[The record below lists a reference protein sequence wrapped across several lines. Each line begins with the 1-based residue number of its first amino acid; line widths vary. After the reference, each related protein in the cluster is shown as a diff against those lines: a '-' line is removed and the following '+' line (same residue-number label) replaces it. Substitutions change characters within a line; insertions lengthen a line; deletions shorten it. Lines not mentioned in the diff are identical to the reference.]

1 MLYNSN
7 ILKILLWEAY
17 FMKVFS
23 RCCAILLICCLLMAL
38 LPLSASADTYDIF
51 TYEIK
56 DNQVTITG
64 CAKNTT
70 GKVVIPDTIEG
81 CPVTTIGEQ
90 AFRSQSYITEI
101 VLPDSVKTI
110 EEKAFFCC
118 RSMTAIRLPS
128 GLTVMN
134 DYVLAD
140 CSSLTSLHIPASVKQ
155 IVRFAL
161 YDCPNISTLTVESGN
176 KTFYS
181 TGNCLIRT
189 ADKAVVFANTHS
201 TIPTDGSVTTLAK
214 YAFLA
219 LPDLVNVS
227 IPRGITTVESGAISS
242 CDNLVSIHLS
252 DTVTSYAS
260 QASSNSQADNLSTLT
275 VDPKNPVYHSSGN
288 CIIQTQTKT
297 LVQGCK
303 NSKIPTDGSI
313 TAIGTG
319 AFTGAK
325 NLTAIAIPE
334 GVTAIGSYPFSYC
347 SDLVSVSLPSTLQTV
362 GEKAFNATGLT
373 EIIFPSSVTTIG
385 RYCLDQCKSLKTVT
399 ILNPNAE
406 IYPRDS
412 TFYGNVTIYGYPDS
426 TAEAYAKEYG
436 KTFVALDPHACS
448 FDQKVSTD
456 KYLSAP
462 ASCTAPAKYYY
473 SCTCGEKGSKTFT
486 HGKALP
492 HTYDNACDAS
502 CNVCNATRTAPH
514 SYKDAWK
521 NDELVHWHECTCGAK
536 NSEAAHIWDDGT
548 TTDAGTVIYGCT
560 VCAAQR
566 AESIV
571 TPPEVTEPTVP
582 SDPEPTT
589 PVQTEPAPPA
599 PTESSTTPT
608 PTEPPTTPAP
618 AEPSTPAQKAPS
630 LIWILPVLLVI
641 LALLILIIFLLKRKK
656 DQQNEA

>member
-1 MLYNSN
+1 
-7 ILKILLWEAY
+7 
-17 FMKVFS
+17 MKVFS
-23 RCCAILLICCLLMAL
+23 RCGAIFLICCLMVAL
-38 LPLSASADTYDIF
+38 LPLPANAGTYDVL
-51 TYEIK
+51 TYEIA
-56 DNQVTITG
+56 DGEVTITG

-70 GKVVIPDTIEG
+70 GKVVVPDTIEG
-81 CPVTTIGEQ
+81 YPVTAIGEQ

-128 GLTVMN
+128 DLTVIN

-260 QASSNSQADNLSTLT
+260 QASYNSQADNLSTLT

-288 CIIQTQTKT
+288 CIVQTQTKT

-319 AFTGAK
+319 AFTGVK

-347 SDLVSVSLPSTLQTV
+347 LDLVSVSLPSTLQTV

-373 EIIFPSSVTTIG
+373 DITFPSSVTTIG

-412 TFYGNVTIYGYPDS
+412 TFYGNVTIYGYPGS
-426 TAEAYAKEYG
+426 TAAAYAKEYG
-436 KTFVALDPHACS
+436 KTFVALDPHTCT

-462 ASCTAPAKYYY
+462 ASCTAPAKYFY
-473 SCTCGEKGSKTFT
+473 SCTCGEKGTKTFT

-492 HTYDNACDAS
+492 HTYDDACDTS

-514 SYKDAWK
+514 SYTDEWK
-521 NDELVHWHECTCGAK
+521 NDELVHWHECSCGVK
-536 NSEAAHIWDDGT
+536 TNEAPHEWDDGA
-548 TTDAGTVIYGCT
+548 TTDAGTVVYRCT
-560 VCAAQR
+560 VCNAQR
-566 AESIV
+566 VESIV
-571 TPPEVTEPTVP
+571 TPPEVTEPTIP
-582 SDPEPTT
+582 SEPA
-589 PVQTEPAPPA
+589 PTEPAPTEPVSTAPA
-599 PTESSTTPT
+599 PTE
-608 PTEPPTTPAP
+608 
-618 AEPSTPAQKAPS
+618 PSTPESKNPS
-630 LIWILPVLLVI
+630 LLWLLPLLLVI
-641 LALLILIIFLLKRKK
+641 LLLLILIIFLLKRKK
-656 DQQNEA
+656 EKA